1 MRHIVRI
8 TIAGLILSVWI
19 FSSLPALAL
28 ENQPNG
34 ASRILLPMIV
44 YRSGKACKVS
54 PTLVSPLG
62 GISINTLTPIFHWQS
77 VTSPLEGY
85 YTVEFATDTLIT
97 QNLGAGNSVGGI
109 SGDRTLL
116 SPDNLLEGKTYYWR
130 AFDQCGGIKG
140 PYSSVGSFITP
151 SGGGILPATPVL
163 SKPDNGAIG
172 LNNPVSLQWSS
183 VQGATNYLVIVSSLA
198 SGESF
203 FYTIQTSYPFTGTVG
218 TNYSWTVRAENSY
231 GYSPKPDLWSFTIG
245 TP

>member
-1 MRHIVRI
+1 MRQIIRI
-8 TIAGLILSVWI
+8 TISGLILGLWI

-28 ENQPNG
+28 EKQPDG
-34 ASRILLPMIV
+34 ASRILLPLII

-62 GISINTLTPIFHWQS
+62 GIPINTLVPTYHWIS

-85 YTVEFATDTLIT
+85 YTVEFATDTLFT
-97 QNLGAGNSVGGI
+97 QHLGAENSFGGS

-116 SPDNLLEGKTYYWR
+116 SQENLLDGKTYYWR
-130 AFDQCGGIKG
+130 TFDQCGGVKG
-140 PYSSVGSFITP
+140 PYSAVGSFITP
-151 SGGGILPATPVL
+151 IGGTLPAMPTL

-172 LNNPVSLQWSS
+172 LSNPVSLQWNS
-183 VQGATNYLVIVSSLA
+183 VVGATNYLVIVRSLA

-218 TNYSWTVRAENSY
+218 TPYSWTVRAENSY